1 MDAYL
6 CVRARPG
13 RVEDV
18 VTQLLAAKGVRHAVT
33 VIGDWDVLAAVH
45 GPDLAGIAADVIR
58 FVHRIEGVERTLTMP
73 VVPAHVTG
81 IAGGGFG
88 VAAPM
93 HRAGEACFV
102 RVRTDAGTTSHVFE
116 LLSEM
121 EDVAGIALVAG
132 EADILA
138 EIPYGWEEAARVI
151 LERIRRLDGVRSTS
165 TLVAVP
171 YLPAEDEDRDQF
183 SAWT

>member
-1 MDAYL
+1 VDAYL

-45 GPDLAGIAADVIR
+45 GPDLASIAADVIR

-81 IAGGGFG
+81 IAGGGL
-88 VAAPM
+88 ALTAPM
-93 HRAGEACFV
+93 QRSGDACYV
-102 RVRTDAGTTSHVFE
+102 RILTESGATSHVFE

-121 EDVAGIALVAG
+121 DDVAGIALVAG
-132 EADILA
+132 DADILA
-138 EIPYGWEEAARVI
+138 EIPYAWEEAARVVI
-151 LERIRRLDGVRSTS
+151 ERIRRLDGVRSTS

-171 YLPAEDEDRDQF
+171 YLPAEDDDRDQF
-183 SAWT
+183 SAWS